1 MHYFRVRFFYNG
13 LNNGNWPTE
22 GLANV
27 NYEINPYVVSRSEF
41 VKRRNEGDHFIS
53 KIIDSDKIF
62 LKGSEHELATME
74 I

>member
-1 MHYFRVRFFYNG
+1 MRKAVFSSAKG
-13 LNNGNWPTE
+13 L
-22 GLANV
+22 
-27 NYEINPYVVSRSEF
+27 YKKDEINPYVVSRSEF